1 MKFNLTN
8 NLTKMIKKLLL
19 AIAIILPACAFAQ
32 GKFGIVD
39 AQSVMEL
46 MPEFKAAQE
55 QIASVSKQ
63 YEDEYGKLTEAINKQ
78 VQEFQALAE
87 DTPVAIRERRQQ
99 EIQDLDQRIQAF
111 QQKAQ
116 QDLARKQ
123 QELVAPI
130 QEKLVN
136 AIKAVG
142 SEKGFTMIYPDGVAI
157 YVGTDVIDV
166 TPDVKAKLGI

>member
-1 MKFNLTN
+1 
-8 NLTKMIKKLLL
+8 MIKKLLV
-19 AIAIILPACAFAQ
+19 AIAILLPTCAFAQ
-32 GKFGIVD
+32 AKFGVVD
-39 AQSVMEL
+39 AASIMEL
-46 MPEFKAAQE
+46 MPESKAAQD
-55 QIASVSKQ
+55 QLATISKQ
-63 YEDEYGKLTEAINKQ
+63 YEDEYAKLTEAINKQ
-78 VQEFQALAE
+78 VQEFQGLAE

-142 SEKGFTMIYPDGVAI
+142 ADKGFTMIYPDGVAI
-157 YVGTDVIDV
+157 YVGNDVIDV
-166 TPDVKAKLGI
+166 TPDVKAKLGL

>member
-1 MKFNLTN
+1 
-8 NLTKMIKKLLL
+8 MIKKLLL
-19 AIAIILPACAFAQ
+19 ALAIILPSCAFAQ
-32 GKFGIVD
+32 AKFGVVD
-39 AQSVMEL
+39 AQAVMEL
-46 MPEFKAAQE
+46 MPEFKSAQD
-55 QIASVSKQ
+55 QIATISKQ
-63 YEDEYGKLTEAINKQ
+63 YEDEYGKLTEAINTK

-99 EIQDLDQRIQAF
+99 EVQELDQRIQAF
-111 QQKAQ
+111 QQRAQ

-142 SEKGFTMIYPDGVAI
+142 SEEGFTMIYPDGVAI
-157 YVGTDVIDV
+157 YVGNDVIDV
-166 TPDVKAKLGI
+166 TPAVKTKLGL

>member
-1 MKFNLTN
+1 ML
-8 NLTKMIKKLLL
+8 KKLLL
-19 AIAIILPACAFAQ
+19 AIAIILPTCAFAQ
-32 GKFGIVD
+32 AKFGIVD

-55 QIASVSKQ
+55 QLASVSKQ
-63 YEDEYGKLTEAINKQ
+63 YEDEYAKLTEAINKQ
-78 VQEFQALAE
+78 IQEFQALAE
-87 DTPVAIRERRQQ
+87 DTPTAIRERRQH
-99 EIQDLDQRIQAF
+99 EIQDLDQRLQAF
-111 QQKAQ
+111 QQTAQ

-157 YVGTDVIDV
+157 YVGNDVVDV
-166 TPDVKAKLGI
+166 TPDVKTKLGI